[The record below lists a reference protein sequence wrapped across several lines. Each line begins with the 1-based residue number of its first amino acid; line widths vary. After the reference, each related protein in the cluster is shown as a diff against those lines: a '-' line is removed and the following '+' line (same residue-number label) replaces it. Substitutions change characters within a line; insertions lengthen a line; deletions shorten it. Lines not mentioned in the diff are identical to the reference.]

1 MDVSWDVSAV
11 QANFDQI
18 FQPATGGASDTSVYW
33 VPAVSDEQKVS
44 LEVYPYRDG
53 SQVEYEFKVNY
64 ELRTANCE
72 LRGDGTSTYPAN
84 QVAGII
90 QKIE

>member
-11 QANFDQI
+11 QANFDRI

-33 VPAVSDEQKVS
+33 VPAGSDEQKVS

-53 SQVEYEFKVNY
+53 SQMEYEFKVNY
-64 ELRTANCE
+64 E